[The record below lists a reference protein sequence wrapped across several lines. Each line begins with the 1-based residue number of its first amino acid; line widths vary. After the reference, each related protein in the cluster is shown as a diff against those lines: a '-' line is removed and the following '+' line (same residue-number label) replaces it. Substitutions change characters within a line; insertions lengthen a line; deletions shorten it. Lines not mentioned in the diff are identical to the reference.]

1 MFQRYM
7 TTNSISAINVK
18 EEVAAADPLDVTQ
31 IIEEAKIKVQSAP
44 KIRYVLKSNPRSRP
58 RLLPPPP
65 LSPPSPPAEEE
76 DTKISSLAPPH
87 PKKRLLASL
96 RKENKGKV
104 TFKDPVVQ

>member
-1 MFQRYM
+1 M

-58 RLLPPPP
+58 RPLPPPP
-65 LSPPSPPAEEE
+65 SPPSPPQAEE
-76 DTKISSLAPPH
+76 DTKSLAPPH

>member
-1 MFQRYM
+1 M

-58 RLLPPPP
+58 RPLPPP
-65 LSPPSPPAEEE
+65 LSPPSPPEEEEE
-76 DTKISSLAPPH
+76 DTKSSLAPPH
-87 PKKRLLASL
+87 PKKRLLASI